1 MLHFIT
7 LFDNS
12 GNLDYPETFKDKVGV
27 TEWLVSQLGV
37 VILHYNL

>member
-1 MLHFIT
+1 LVSKSSLNYASMLHFIT

-27 TEWLVSQLGV
+27 TE
-37 VILHYNL
+37 